1 MLHTPASKSYWNR
14 WVVFFSWFEQKPQ
27 DHTKISHLFLLDH
40 ILPCNFD
47 IVSVGE
53 KAFRKTLYKSLTH
66 RLLAFC
72 KATGAPLETHTKTL
86 LSVLCR
92 NTPSFP
98 TIFSLYEII
107 AVLSCH
113 FQMQPQKFVI
123 SGTIISYFWCHAA
136 GPPGKPHTTA
146 RLLPGGREMAPAS
159 PHARL
164 PSRPQHCGRR
174 RPLVP
179 PSGHLAPP
187 PAPGDLRGTPCPR
200 RRVVALEERGRAPRL
215 LTEPARKGG
224 WRSPVRAGPQWNRAS
239 FVGQQCAVL
248 NCRNSLKKRN
258 EVWFWR
264 WICSPRARPHKQPPT
279 PFVN

>member
-107 AVLSCH
+107 AILSCH

-159 PHARL
+159 PHARSTAAAGGL
-164 PSRPQHCGRR
+164 WCHPADTSHRR
-174 RPLVP
+174 RPRGT
-179 PSGHLAPP
+179 SGGHLA
-187 PAPGDLRGTPCPR
+187 RGGGWWPW
-200 RRVVALEERGRAPRL
+200 
-215 LTEPARKGG
+215 RKGG
-224 WRSPVRAGPQWNRAS
+224 EPHVSSQ
-239 FVGQQCAVL
+239 
-248 NCRNSLKKRN
+248 SLRGR
-258 EVWFWR
+258 EDGGLL
-264 WICSPRARPHKQPPT
+264 
-279 PFVN
+279 